1 MTEMAPI
8 PFVLGMFT
16 VSGSPAFPALVLD
29 DEAAISIDAVAP
41 LAARLGSA
49 LTGTDS
55 VFGLLQN
62 WDHNFPALCATVAA
76 LDDAVAGKY
85 FRSAFTASDFLTATA
100 PLPAARQVLCELTGK
115 SASGPS
121 RFTSKLAST
130 VVGPRA
136 KILLPKRAG
145 RVVAEAK
152 IGVVVSRPAYQMST
166 DEAEQAIA
174 GYMTVTDVSLLDKGE
189 GEGDPAWLSA
199 KSQPSFLPTGPYF
212 VPRAFAGDADRL
224 EMNISINGERSLASS
239 LSARSESLATT
250 LSRLS
255 QDIQFFPGDII
266 CCGVNGHAL
275 ADLPALGDG
284 DIIETAV
291 QGLGQQ
297 TCNAMRTSDDPGR

>member
-1 MTEMAPI
+1 MIEMEPI

-76 LDDAVAGKY
+76 LADAVAGKY
-85 FRSAFTASDFLTATA
+85 FRSAFTALEFLTACA
-100 PLPAARQVLCELTGK
+100 PLAASRQSLCELTGTG
-115 SASGPS
+115 SGGPS
-121 RFTSKLAST
+121 QFVAKLAST
-130 VVGPRA
+130 IVGPRA
-136 KILLPKRAG
+136 KILLPKRTG
-145 RVVAEAK
+145 RIVAEAK
-152 IGVVVSRPAYQMST
+152 IGMVVSRPAYQLST

-174 GYMTVTDVSLLDKGE
+174 GYITVTDVSLVDASE
-189 GEGDPAWLSA
+189 ASWLAA

-212 VPRAFAGDADRL
+212 VPRAFAGEADRL
-224 EMNISINGERSLASS
+224 DMSISVNGEGSLASN
-239 LSARSESLATT
+239 LSARPESLAAT

-255 QDIQFFPGDII
+255 QDIQFFPGDIV

-291 QGLGQQ
+291 QSLGQQ